1 MSPIPSPI
9 PDHWERAGIGR
20 GLDSGRTADYLP
32 EDDAVSLEGSEVS
45 TDPGT
50 DTTAGTEVPPQLPD
64 PARRVAAADNRA
76 PPPGFYRPRPPNAG
90 RPDIP
95 GASWSDG
102 RSWPGNPVGQATT
115 SSPAATQLPC
125 EGSQDYAYEPS
136 LMVRTDEMSDEISE
150 DGPLPQCN
158 CSQMLSVGM
167 EARTRGDWMSC
178 GLYQYRPNC
187 PLCKLIRAPG
197 EEAVLEIIHQDTPL
211 QPPGDLS
218 HRSSTCPC
226 KDCQFRGP
234 RGELREPRMHP
245 RQYGSHQ
252 KAGEEIMR
260 QHKMHF
266 EERRRAYA
274 TGEGPFKEAVG
285 TNNPTFVHQPPPPE
299 SRLGTVIRA
308 SEADLPLLAR
318 RFLSEAKAEVT
329 RLWQWK
335 TTTPLGRTRVNNM
348 INKVFHSI
356 VAADFD
362 SEVLVK
368 MQALFS
374 DWSVGLVRTT
384 CEESFKPVTHPPA
397 APEPEHEPPPTLP
410 EGVRVAGGDPDDER
424 PSPRLPDWPRT
435 PQQAAYGPIPMVDY
449 PVGGTLITQNGH
461 IPVREPPGDLIVYSY
476 ETTLDRLARALDWQR
491 GLSPESYFLNSMGA
505 VRGPFGTVTHSAAQ
519 VHDTLCR
526 IPMLTCADRVVLLA
540 GWHRRR
546 ALLLRW
552 TKELPHKEF
561 KYYSIPGPMLPTQP
575 SVPRPASAHDV
586 ATAARTPVVPQ
597 QPPGPVP
604 GARKTVA
611 GNSRQKRQKL
621 DFPEADQSGATAE
634 ERTQKTYEK
643 VVHHIIS
650 ETIVLCQQLT
660 EMGCKS
666 SPFGHVLGKKPDAS
680 PDDIATVYGQ
690 LITGRRGGGAVQLS
704 GLKQRWSRIR
714 RFLESVIILE
724 DFGVLHTCRFIDS
737 SNYKGFG
744 AHLRWAG
751 AAFHLDWL
759 QRLAEQ
765 DIVKHRH
772 PGKSWVPA
780 RGRLTNKAPH
790 VPDDYLRYL
799 ADQCHDPSPI
809 RRRKAFYLYQC
820 GYGGVR
826 FSDTEHVIRMEI
838 QGDKDPQGRYLTGA
852 CIVFTASRFKT
863 TRGEQYEQYALP
875 LHDYMG
881 RSLEV
886 AVLDLQA
893 QMGGEAGGFLLAAP
907 LDARNIESD
916 IRRDPSGRPMK
927 GSYWASTM
935 LMRQFVEEWRAA
947 LPTDSPLRN
956 NENYA
961 KATLH
966 SFKGWLDTFAIQAG
980 FQQDQIDTLLHWS
993 NKNMRRH
1000 YNRHPQAVEV
1010 HLRQK
1015 VVALLAPAS
1024 GWASAG
1030 VGSQMREPPVLSAV
1044 HPVQVTHQF

>member
-234 RGELREPRMHP
+234 RGELREPRMHL
-245 RQYGSHQ
+245 RQHGSHQ

-274 TGEGPFKEAVG
+274 AGEGPFKEAVG

-397 APEPEHEPPPTLP
+397 APEPAHEPPPTLP
-410 EGVRVAGGDPDDER
+410 EGVKVAGGDPDDER

-690 LITGRRGGGAVQLS
+690 LITGRRGGGAYTADVREGRPPHHHGDHCLMPAAHGDGMQIVTLWPRL
-704 GLKQRWSRIR
+704 GRQARCVTRRGCHRVWTVDHWSPWRGGCPALWPQATVVTHPAVPGVRHHPGGFR
-714 RFLESVIILE
+714 RFAYVSV
-724 DFGVLHTCRFIDS
+724 H
-737 SNYKGFG
+737 
-744 AHLRWAG
+744 
-751 AAFHLDWL
+751 
-759 QRLAEQ
+759 RL
-765 DIVKHRH
+765 
-772 PGKSWVPA
+772 
-780 RGRLTNKAPH
+780 
-790 VPDDYLRYL
+790 
-799 ADQCHDPSPI
+799 
-809 RRRKAFYLYQC
+809 
-820 GYGGVR
+820 
-826 FSDTEHVIRMEI
+826 
-838 QGDKDPQGRYLTGA
+838 
-852 CIVFTASRFKT
+852 
-863 TRGEQYEQYALP
+863 
-875 LHDYMG
+875 
-881 RSLEV
+881 
-886 AVLDLQA
+886 
-893 QMGGEAGGFLLAAP
+893 
-907 LDARNIESD
+907 
-916 IRRDPSGRPMK
+916 
-927 GSYWASTM
+927 
-935 LMRQFVEEWRAA
+935 VE
-947 LPTDSPLRN
+947 L
-956 NENYA
+956 
-961 KATLH
+961 
-966 SFKGWLDTFAIQAG
+966 
-980 FQQDQIDTLLHWS
+980 
-993 NKNMRRH
+993 
-1000 YNRHPQAVEV
+1000 
-1010 HLRQK
+1010 
-1015 VVALLAPAS
+1015 
-1024 GWASAG
+1024 
-1030 VGSQMREPPVLSAV
+1030 
-1044 HPVQVTHQF
+1044 